1 MDILGAIFQKLTQLG
16 GGSEFLP
23 LLVFCVLLVLLGLA
37 VGLAVMRL
45 VRRDAG
51 DSEEAEQSA

>member
-23 LLVFCVLLVLLGLA
+23 LLLFCIVLVLLGL
-37 VGLAVMRL
+37 GLGIAVMRL
-45 VRRDAG
+45 IRRGSTDP
-51 DSEEAEQSA
+51 EAEQSG